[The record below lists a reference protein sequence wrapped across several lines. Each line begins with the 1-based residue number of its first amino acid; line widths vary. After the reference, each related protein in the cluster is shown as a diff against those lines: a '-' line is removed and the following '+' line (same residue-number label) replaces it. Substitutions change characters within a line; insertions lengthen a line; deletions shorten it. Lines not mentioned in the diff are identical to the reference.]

1 MMASVGCF
9 FSGFLA
15 ELVFLIAG
23 FCSVY
28 MAKIQINWQLLR
40 DLCSKVS
47 QISRQAI
54 MACFKLRES
63 AVIVRKLGVEIVP
76 GRAGGTACAQVA
88 EATGESWIL
97 SILLIKII
105 LGFRLQN

>member
-1 MMASVGCF
+1 
-9 FSGFLA
+9 
-15 ELVFLIAG
+15 
-23 FCSVY
+23 

-76 GRAGGTACAQVA
+76 CRAGGTACAQVA

-97 SILLIKII
+97 SILLIKKFFG
-105 LGFRLQN
+105 LGCKIKCGGCGAAHQKNTPPLS

>member
-1 MMASVGCF
+1 
-9 FSGFLA
+9 
-15 ELVFLIAG
+15 
-23 FCSVY
+23 
-28 MAKIQINWQLLR
+28 
-40 DLCSKVS
+40 
-47 QISRQAI
+47 

-97 SILLIKII
+97 SILLIKNFLVSAAKLSAAAAARHIKKI
-105 LGFRLQN
+105 LLP